1 MPSPFYRS
9 STPGDVKHLHTKC
22 LTHKS
27 HHERGRTTQ
36 MHRKTILDNGLRILT
51 TSMPHTRSVGIGI
64 FTAVGSRYETEEQRG
79 ISHFI
84 EHMLFKGTD
93 SRPTARLISEA
104 IEGIGGEM
112 NASTSNEVTTYEV
125 KVAHHHLPLALDV
138 LVDMFRHSKLDRIEM
153 EKERQVI
160 IQEIGRTMD
169 MPEAWVH
176 NLIAADIWPQ
186 HPVGW
191 DIAGTK
197 ESVSS
202 LSRPALRSYI
212 ARKYTPGSTIISIA
226 GNLHHDQIVAQ
237 VATALSDWKPAPTPR
252 FLPASPGLPGP
263 KVHIEFKKTEQA
275 HLCLAL
281 RALPKY
287 HPDRFKLTLLNAILG
302 DGMSSRLF
310 LEIREKRGLAYS
322 VGSYT
327 RLLRDTGALILYA
340 GIEPANARDTVTAMI
355 EQLALLQQQPVPLN
369 ELNKARE
376 YTKGGILL
384 SLEDTFASA
393 SWVARQELFDQK
405 VLTVDQVMQQLD
417 SVTSEDIQAL
427 AQRLFATDKLHLALV
442 GPFKKEGVFLPRL
455 TI

>member
-1 MPSPFYRS
+1 M
-9 STPGDVKHLHTKC
+9 
-22 LTHKS
+22 
-27 HHERGRTTQ
+27 HH
-36 MHRKTILDNGLRILT
+36 KTILNNGLCILT

-64 FTAVGSRYETEEQRG
+64 FTAVGSRYETEQQRG
-79 ISHFI
+79 ISHFV

-93 SRPTARLISEA
+93 KRPTAQSIAEA

-112 NASTSNEVTTYEV
+112 NASTGNEVTTYEV

-138 LVDMFRHSKLDRIEM
+138 LVDMFRHSKLDGVEI

-160 IQEIGRTMD
+160 VQEIGRTMD

-197 ESVSS
+197 ESVGQ
-202 LSRPALRSYI
+202 LSRESMQAYI
-212 ARKYTPGSTIISIA
+212 AQNYTPGTTVVSLA
-226 GNLHHDQIVAQ
+226 GNLDHDQVVTQLADA
-237 VATALSDWKPAPTPR
+237 VSDWRPVASPAFVPANSGSPAPN
-252 FLPASPGLPGP
+252 
-263 KVHIEFKKTEQA
+263 VHIEFKETEQA
-275 HLCLAL
+275 HLCLGL
-281 RALPKY
+281 RALPRY
-287 HPDRFKLTLLNAILG
+287 HPDRFKLTLLNAVLG

-327 RLLRDTGALILYA
+327 RPLRDTGALILYA
-340 GIEPANARDTVTAMI
+340 GVEPANARDTVTALA
-355 EQLALLQQQPVPLN
+355 EQLTLLQQDPVPLN

-384 SLEDTFASA
+384 SMEDTFANA
-393 SWVARQELFDQK
+393 GWVARQELFDQQ

-417 SVTSEDIQAL
+417 QVTSQDIQAL
-427 AQRLFATDKLHLALV
+427 AQQLFATDRLRLALV
-442 GPFKKEGVFLPRL
+442 GPFKEERVFASKLR
-455 TI
+455 I

>member
-1 MPSPFYRS
+1 M
-9 STPGDVKHLHTKC
+9 H
-22 LTHKS
+22 HK
-27 HHERGRTTQ
+27 TT
-36 MHRKTILDNGLRILT
+36 LDNGLRILT

-64 FTAVGSRYETEEQRG
+64 FTAVGSRYETEAQRG

-93 SRPTARLISEA
+93 KRPTARLISEA

-112 NASTSNEVTTYEV
+112 NASTGNEVTTYEV

-138 LVDMFRHSKLDRIEM
+138 LVDMFRHSKLDQVEM

-160 IQEIGRTMD
+160 IQEIGRTRD

-197 ESVSS
+197 DSVSG
-202 LSRPALRSYI
+202 LSRRALRSYI
-212 ARKYTPGSTIISIA
+212 ARKYTPGSTIISLA
-226 GNLHHDQIVAQ
+226 GNLRHDQVVSLIAAAV
-237 VATALSDWKPAPTPR
+237 SDWRPATSPQFVPAKPA
-252 FLPASPGLPGP
+252 APGP
-263 KVHIEFKKTEQA
+263 SVHIEFRKTEQA
-275 HLCLAL
+275 HLCLGL
-281 RALPKY
+281 RTLPRY
-287 HPDRFKLTLLNAILG
+287 HPDRFKLMLLNAVLG
-302 DGMSSRLF
+302 EGMSSRLF

-340 GIEPANARDTVTAMI
+340 GVEPAKAADTVTAMTD
-355 EQLALLQQQPVPLN
+355 QLALLQQDPVPPE

-384 SLEDTFASA
+384 SMEDTFANA

-405 VLTVDQVMQQLD
+405 VLTVDQVMQELD
-417 SVTSEDIQAL
+417 SVTSEDVQVL
-427 AQRLFATDKLHLALV
+427 ARQLFASDKLCLALV
-442 GPFKKEGVFLPRL
+442 GPFKKERDFIARL

>member
-1 MPSPFYRS
+1 
-9 STPGDVKHLHTKC
+9 
-22 LTHKS
+22 
-27 HHERGRTTQ
+27 
-36 MHRKTILDNGLRILT
+36 MHRKTILNNGLRILT

-64 FTAVGSRYETEEQRG
+64 FTAVGSRYETEQQRG

-84 EHMLFKGTD
+84 EHMLFKGTAK
-93 SRPTARLISEA
+93 RPTAQSISEA

-112 NASTSNEVTTYEV
+112 NASTGNEVTTYEV

-138 LVDMFRHSKLDRIEM
+138 LVDMFRHSKLDAVEM

-160 IQEIGRTMD
+160 VQEIGRTID

-176 NLIAADIWPQ
+176 NLVASDLWPR

-197 ESVSS
+197 ESVSQ
-202 LSRPALRSYI
+202 LSRRALRSYI
-212 ARKYTPGSTIISIA
+212 SRKYTPASTVISLA
-226 GNLHHDQIVAQ
+226 GKLDHDQVIAQ
-237 VATALSDWKPAPTPR
+237 LDEAVSDWKSSAPPA
-252 FLPASPGLPGP
+252 FVPAKPGP
-263 KVHIEFKKTEQA
+263 SGPNVHIEFRKTEQA
-275 HLCLAL
+275 HLCLGL
-281 RALPKY
+281 RAIPRY
-287 HPDRFKLTLLNAILG
+287 HPDRFKLMLLNAVLG
-302 DGMSSRLF
+302 EGMSSRLF

-340 GIEPANARDTVTAMI
+340 GVEPTKALDTVAAMV
-355 EQLALLQQQPVPLN
+355 EQLTFLQQDAVPAI

-384 SLEDTFASA
+384 SMEDTFANA
-393 SWVARQELFDQK
+393 SWVARQELFGQS
-405 VLTVDQVMQQLD
+405 VLTVDQVTQELD

-427 AQRLFATDKLHLALV
+427 ARQLFDTTKLHLTLV
-442 GPFKKEGVFLPRL
+442 GPFKKERDFLPKLR
-455 TI
+455 I